1 MRRNIHYQVR
11 FAVLFIFL
19 LIFISACTQTSETPH
34 PQSPS
39 TSNQPADYI
48 IRIELTSTTVWADLR
63 VLSEQDII
71 SAELV
76 SVSGE
81 PTYQD
86 ASPGGQAIDQ
96 PIDDI
101 ELGSEVG
108 ITVDYRIKAEAS
120 ENGLAF
126 RLQRDNPNGCTVRIF
141 HVVGEEAQLVYKLDH
156 QDAIEFDDKNTIDFT
171 LDLKTMAIAIIDSP
185 PQTLLPAADAASIIF
200 HNGYVITLDEEN
212 HVFEAIAIKG
222 NEILAVGTND
232 EILALQGEDT
242 TLIDLSGQTL
252 LPGFID
258 GHTHILIFPD
268 RMGKTLDDAIEVAL
282 SLGYTSVTEMVGE
295 ADFIEILQLAE
306 QEGRM
311 RLRVNLFTN
320 INQGYLDGDKNIL
333 VEDSWSFTHA
343 PILDHDKM
351 VRVPGIKIF
360 VDGAGTEGRGCPAM
374 RDPYPQE
381 TQNADWFKSTC
392 FTPYGDL
399 YWEQEELN
407 QVVDDAQAAGFRVA
421 FHAMGDKAI
430 EAALDAI
437 EYALD
442 GESNEI
448 YRHQIQHN
456 SVLDED
462 LMDRYV
468 SMDMLGS
475 LRGYFPT
482 CYQADANPVA
492 GNRYAL
498 PGLGVHAYLETDF
511 GWTVDPNDKYAIRNP
526 NSSSALYSLVTHK
539 QTLEDGTVCNPE
551 PWLSQRVI
559 TVEQA
564 LRIMTIEGAYAVS
577 QEDYLGSL
585 EPGKFAD
592 IIILSDN
599 PLTTEPDDLQDLE
612 VWMTMVAGN
621 TEYCAPGQ
629 EEYCP

>member
-1 MRRNIHYQVR
+1 MRKNITNQVR

-19 LIFISACTQTSETPH
+19 LFFISACAQNAEITQ
-34 PQSPS
+34 PQSSPPPDQ
-39 TSNQPADYI
+39 TTDYI

-76 SVSGE
+76 SVSGGL
-81 PTYQD
+81 TYQD

-96 PIDDI
+96 PIEDAK
-101 ELGSEVG
+101 LGSEVG
-108 ITVDYRIKAEAS
+108 ITVDYRVKAEAS
-120 ENGLAF
+120 ENGLDF
-126 RLQRDNPNGCTVRIF
+126 RLQRDILNGCTVRIF
-141 HVVGEEAQLVYKLDH
+141 HVVGEEAQLVYELDH
-156 QDAIEFDDKNTIDFT
+156 QDATGLDEKNTIDFS
-171 LDLKTMAIAIIDSP
+171 LDLNTMAVALVESL
-185 PQTLLPAADAASIIF
+185 PQTLLPAADGATIIF

-232 EILALQGEDT
+232 EILALQGEGT

-268 RMGKTLDDAIEVAL
+268 RMGKTMDDAIEVAL

-295 ADFIEILQLAE
+295 ADFIEKLQQAE

-311 RLRVNLFTN
+311 RLRVNVFTN
-320 INQGYLDGDKNIL
+320 YNQGYLDGGNNII
-333 VEDSWSFTHA
+333 VENPWYLDHD
-343 PILDHDKM
+343 PILDHDKR

-360 VDGAGTEGRGCPAM
+360 VDGDGTVGRGCPAM
-374 RDPYPQE
+374 RDPYAQE
-381 TQNADWFKSTC
+381 AQNADWFKSAC

-399 YWEQEELN
+399 YWEQAELN
-407 QVVDDAQAAGFRVA
+407 QVVADAQAAGFRVA

-430 EAALDAI
+430 EVALDAI

-448 YRHQIQHN
+448 YRHQIQHS

-511 GWTVDPNDKYAIRNP
+511 GWTVDPNDKYGIRNP

-551 PWLSQRVI
+551 PWLAPRVI

-599 PLTTEPDDLQDLE
+599 PYTVAPDDLKDLE
-612 VWMTMVAGN
+612 VWMTMVGGN
-621 TEYCAPGQ
+621 TEYCAQGQ